1 MKGPARQYGLGV
13 STRTK
18 VACARI
24 VSRGITVARKIVGL
38 GSRARVARG
47 GIQWDLDLREGID
60 LAIFLFGMF
69 ERETVQ
75 TCRRMVRPGDL
86 VLDIGANIGAHTL
99 HLARCVG
106 AAGRV
111 VAFEPT
117 DFAFGK
123 LVTNVALNPEL
134 ASRIRAEQV
143 MLVDQSGRQVEPR
156 VYSSWPLSAHAGLHE
171 KHCGRLM
178 DTTGARAMALDEY
191 LDQARIEKVAFI
203 KMDVDGHECAVLRG
217 GRATLARHQPVIV
230 MELAPYVLAE
240 TGHSVEELLEI
251 LESLGYGLT
260 AMSNDRPLPTDP
272 RALWA
277 IVPEGYS
284 LQMLATPARRS

>member
-1 MKGPARQYGLGV
+1 M

-18 VACARI
+18 VACARLA
-24 VSRGITVARKIVGL
+24 SRGITFAREIVGL
-38 GSRARVARG
+38 DSRARVARG

-60 LAIFLFGMF
+60 LTIFLLGMF
-69 ERETVQ
+69 ERETVL
-75 TCRRMVRPGDL
+75 TCRRLIRPGDI

-99 HLARCVG
+99 HLACCVG
-106 AAGRV
+106 PGGRV
-111 VAFEPT
+111 AAFEPT

-123 LVTNVALNPEL
+123 LVTNVGLNPEL
-134 ASRIRAEQV
+134 ATRIRAEQI
-143 MLVDQSGRQVEPR
+143 MLVDQSGQPVAPR
-156 VYSSWPLSAHAGLHE
+156 LHSSWPLSAQAGLHE
-171 KHCGRLM
+171 KHCGKLM

-203 KMDVDGHECAVLRG
+203 KMDVDGHECGVLRG
-217 GRATLARHQPVIV
+217 GKAMLARQQPVIV

-260 AMSNDRPLPTDP
+260 AMSKDRLLPLNPLTL
-272 RALWA
+272 RAL
-277 IVPEGYS
+277 IPEGYS
-284 LQMLATPARRS
+284 LQVLARPARRS